1 MSGSETA
8 TIPSADTAAPETEPV
23 ILRRHALLLGLVG
36 TCGCMLSAAYVFRA
50 LAGDA
55 EPAAWV
61 IAAVLGLIGVAH
73 LAMFVDARRPVLVA
87 DDTGVRVRFGGQW
100 RGLRWEEIAGI
111 EVRPRRRGFRDG
123 RVVVSP
129 KVNGHASMTAAYGA
143 ATQASTPDLAGAL
156 RELAAGRTPVGPP
169 AALAEAPEPDGASR
183 RTMATPGSKADGVDG
198 PTAGEPVTAMT
209 AGSLALADRDED
221 ADPAG
226 ALPELSEL
234 RRSASIEDQP
244 PEETLPPEDRVPA
257 GAQPA
262 AVGNA
267 EPDRPPATERVAVI
281 GVVLADARHRLG
293 LSVEELSARTRIRA
307 HVIEGIE
314 VDEFG
319 PCGGDFYARG
329 HLRVLARRLGLD
341 PGPLLD
347 RYDDLYASAPINPRS
362 VFEAELSTAR
372 LPRGAAGSPN
382 WTALIAVV
390 LALLLV
396 WGIARLV
403 TDHGPPGYGNG
414 STGGAG
420 PVGVV
425 RPVPTSR

>member
-1 MSGSETA
+1 
-8 TIPSADTAAPETEPV
+8 
-23 ILRRHALLLGLVG
+23 
-36 TCGCMLSAAYVFRA
+36 MLSAAYVFRA
-50 LAGDA
+50 LAGGTG
-55 EPAAWV
+55 PAAWV
-61 IAAVLGLIGVAH
+61 IAVVLGLIGVAH
-73 LAMFVDARRPVLVA
+73 LVMLVDARRPVLVA

-111 EVRPRRRGFRDG
+111 EVRPRRRVFRDG

-129 KVNGHASMTAAYGA
+129 KVDGDESMSAAYGA
-143 ATQASTPDLAGAL
+143 VTQASTPDLAGAL
-156 RELAAGRTPVGPP
+156 RELAAGRTPVGGP
-169 AALAEAPEPDGASR
+169 AALAAAPAAGGASR
-183 RTMATPGSKADGVDG
+183 RTVGTPGSNAEGVDG
-198 PTAGEPVTAMT
+198 PTAGGPVTAMT
-209 AGSLALADRDED
+209 AGSLALADSDED

-234 RRSASIEDQP
+234 RRSASIEDRP
-244 PEETLPPEDRVPA
+244 PETVLPEDRVLSEDRVPPPA
-257 GAQPA
+257 PPA

-267 EPDRPPATERVAVI
+267 EPDRPPATDRVAVI
-281 GVVLADARHRLG
+281 GVVLADARHGLG
-293 LSVEELSARTRIRA
+293 LSVEELSARTRIRT

>member
-1 MSGSETA
+1 
-8 TIPSADTAAPETEPV
+8 
-23 ILRRHALLLGLVG
+23 
-36 TCGCMLSAAYVFRA
+36 
-50 LAGDA
+50 
-55 EPAAWV
+55 
-61 IAAVLGLIGVAH
+61 
-73 LAMFVDARRPVLVA
+73 
-87 DDTGVRVRFGGQW
+87 VRVRFGGRW

-111 EVRPRRRGFRDG
+111 QVRPRRRGFRDG

-129 KVNGHASMTAAYGA
+129 KVDADALMSAAYGA
-143 ATQASTPDLAGAL
+143 ATQASTPDLAGSL
-156 RELAAGRTPVGPP
+156 GELAAGRTPVGRP
-169 AALAEAPEPDGASR
+169 AVLAGAPEPGGASR
-183 RTMATPGSKADGVDG
+183 RAVGTPVSKAEG
-198 PTAGEPVTAMT
+198 PDAPAAGGPVTAMT
-209 AGSLALADRDED
+209 AGSLALADSDED
-221 ADPAG
+221 ADPAQ
-226 ALPELSEL
+226 ALPESSEL
-234 RRSASIEDQP
+234 RRSASIEDRP
-244 PEETLPPEDRVPA
+244 PEGTVPPEDRVPPSD
-257 GAQPA
+257 QPA
-262 AVGNA
+262 AVGHA
-267 EPDRPPATERVAVI
+267 ERDQPPASDQVAVV
-281 GVVLADARHRLG
+281 GVVLAAARHRLG
-293 LSVEELSARTRIRA
+293 LSVEELSARTRIRT

-329 HLRVLARRLGLD
+329 HLRVLARRLGVD

-403 TDHGPPGYGNG
+403 TDHGPSGYGNG

-420 PVGVV
+420 SVGVV
-425 RPVPTSR
+425 RPGLSSR